1 MLHKVSSLWSA
12 VGQKG
17 PNRDLRS
24 AKGVMLGYIAVLVQ
38 KSSGKYAPE
47 MGAANRPQCPEVL
60 QEAGFAVCCV
70 FVIPH
75 LP

>member
-1 MLHKVSSLWSA
+1 
-12 VGQKG
+12 
-17 PNRDLRS
+17 
-24 AKGVMLGYIAVLVQ
+24 MLGYIAVLVQ

-47 MGAANRPQCPEVL
+47 MRAANRPQCPEVL

>member
-1 MLHKVSSLWSA
+1 
-12 VGQKG
+12 
-17 PNRDLRS
+17 
-24 AKGVMLGYIAVLVQ
+24 MLGYIAVLVQ

-47 MGAANRPQCPEVL
+47 MRAGNRPQCPEVL
-60 QEAGFAVCCV
+60 LEAGFAVCCV